1 MSGQKTCPGLG
12 CPTKSHFIGTIL
24 EFQVLEGSSAHLAW
38 PPLFP
43 EYMAITNMCFRV
55 INKLRNPLG
64 F

>member
-1 MSGQKTCPGLG
+1 MSGQETCSGSG

-38 PPLFP
+38 LPLFS
-43 EYMAITNMCFRV
+43 EYMAVTNKCFRV
-55 INKLRNPLG
+55 INKFRNPLG